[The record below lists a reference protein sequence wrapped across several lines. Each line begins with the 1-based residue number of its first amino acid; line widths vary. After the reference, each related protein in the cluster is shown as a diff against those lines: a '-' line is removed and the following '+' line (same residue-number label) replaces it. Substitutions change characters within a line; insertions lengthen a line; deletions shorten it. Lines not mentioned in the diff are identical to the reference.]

1 MSAESDE
8 ITTHSADKSKELSAT
23 KKLKPEEI
31 KTQRKN
37 RLLAYST
44 VGTPDYIAPEVF
56 GQKGYGKEVDWWSV
70 GVILFEMLVKI
81 IFKLLFR

>member
-1 MSAESDE
+1 MFPMSSDNDE
-8 ITTHSADKSKELSAT
+8 ITEHKDQNKDPSN

-31 KTQRKN
+31 KMQRKN
-37 RLLAYST
+37 RILAYST

-70 GVILFEMLVKI
+70 GVILFEMMVK
-81 IFKLLFR
+81 L

>member
-1 MSAESDE
+1 MSSENDE
-8 ITTHSADKSKELSAT
+8 ITIHSDKNKDPSS
-23 KKLKPEEI
+23 KKLKVDEI
-31 KTQRKN
+31 KNQRKN

-70 GVILFEMLVKI
+70 GVILFEMLVRI
-81 IFKLLFR
+81 V

>member
-1 MSAESDE
+1 MSSDNDE
-8 ITTHSADKSKELSAT
+8 ISNFSDQNKEPSSKVL
-23 KKLKPEEI
+23 KKEDI

-37 RLLAYST
+37 RMLAYST

-70 GVILFEMLVKI
+70 GVILFEMMVI
-81 IFKLLFR
+81 IQ

>member
-1 MSAESDE
+1 MSADNDE
-8 ITTHSADKSKELSAT
+8 ITTHSVDKSKELTST

-31 KTQRKN
+31 KSQRKN

-70 GVILFEMLVKI
+70 GVILFEMLVN
-81 IFKLLFR
+81 LF